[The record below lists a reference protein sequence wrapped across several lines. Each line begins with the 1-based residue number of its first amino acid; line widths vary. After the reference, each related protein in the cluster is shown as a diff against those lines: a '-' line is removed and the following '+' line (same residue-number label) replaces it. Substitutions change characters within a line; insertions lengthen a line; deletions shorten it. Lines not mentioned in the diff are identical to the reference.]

1 MEELEDAN
9 NPSSPVWAIFG
20 DLMSGLVGVFVLILV
35 WVLGFQLE
43 LAKTLEE
50 EIQKRELAEQRRLAL
65 EQALSEALADPLSSG
80 RVTLRDGR
88 IAIRGSFL
96 FGLNSD
102 QLQPEG
108 KALLQTLVAPLQV
121 YLNDRDQML
130 MISGFTDD
138 QPIKQ
143 GNLSYRDNW
152 ELSAQRALTVTR
164 ALIEAGMPI
173 DRVFAAAFGA
183 QQPVVPN
190 SDKESRAK
198 NRRVEMTP
206 VPRNRKSSQQAQLKA
221 EPQLQR
227 HPQEQAIPQ
236 HQKQAQEKALTSSVN
251 NTEFEGAEVKNLES
265 ESTKPENAG
274 K

>member
-1 MEELEDAN
+1 MEELENAN
-9 NPSSPVWAIFG
+9 EQSSPVWAIFG

-43 LAKTLEE
+43 LANTLDE
-50 EIQKRELAEQRRLAL
+50 EILKREQAEQRRVAL
-65 EQALSEALADPLSSG
+65 ERALSEALAEPLSSG

-96 FGLNSD
+96 FALNSD

-108 KALLQTLVAPLQV
+108 KDLLQTLVEPLQV

-138 QPIKQ
+138 QPIKR
-143 GNLSYRDNW
+143 GNLIYRDNW

-190 SDKESRAK
+190 NNKESRAK
-198 NRRVEMTP
+198 NRRVEMSP
-206 VPRNRKSSQQAQLKA
+206 VPRNQKPDQQT
-221 EPQLQR
+221 QLQSEMQ
-227 HPQEQAIPQ
+227 PFFQDKEKDQGQALVPI
-236 HQKQAQEKALTSSVN
+236 N
-251 NTEFEGAEVKNLES
+251 NTELEGS
-265 ESTKPENAG
+265 EPENTELENTG